1 MPPRYSYSALNALAS
16 NDVGHFVFLDAW
28 SINACL
34 SILEQASTLWQW
46 TNDQFPLSPTEIDD
60 LEAKL
65 AEVQYQLMTPLLGL
79 IMPCAAATVPAGTLL
94 CDGSIYL
101 REDYPLLYAALD
113 AAFIID
119 ADSFS
124 VPDLRDRF
132 VLGDGVDH
140 AVGDNGGSFE
150 HTQTVAEMPAH
161 SHTTQPHS
169 HTETGAVTTVING
182 GLEAPASAAT
192 PFPDVTGLATVDV
205 DETGGGD
212 PMDITPPFL
221 VLKYVMVAL

>member
-1 MPPRYSYSALNALAS
+1 MPPRYSYSAFNALAS
-16 NDVGHFVFLDAW
+16 NDTGHFVFLDAW

-34 SILEQASTLWQW
+34 SIMEQASTLWQW
-46 TNDQFPLSPTEIDD
+46 TNDQFPLTVSEIDD
-60 LEAKL
+60 LQAKL
-65 AEVQYQLMTPLLGL
+65 AEVQYQLMTPLVGL
-79 IMPCAAATVPAGTLL
+79 IMPSAAATVPAGTLL
-94 CDGSIYL
+94 CDGAIYL
-101 REDYPLLYAALD
+101 RADYPLLYAALD

-119 ADSFS
+119 ADSFA

-132 VLGDGVDH
+132 VLGDGVAH

-150 HTQTVAEMPAH
+150 HTMTEAELVPH
-161 SHTTQPHS
+161 IHTTQPHS
-169 HTETGAVTTVING
+169 HAETGAVSTVING

-205 DETGGGD
+205 DSTGGGD